1 MPKIIDGVRE
11 NLLSAARTQLLSG
24 GYTALSLRALAREC
38 KIAVGTIYNYFDS
51 KESLVAHVIAAD
63 WQDTRKKMKDLCLEA
78 ATVPD
83 GICAVFTQLQEFE
96 RMYSGVFS
104 QFAGLGRPAGLS
116 ERHQLLRSQL
126 VEQIDGLLARFG
138 RQDRVLSPI
147 AAETVLASSL
157 QPDIDEAGI
166 RLFAEKLF
174 EIK

>member
-11 NLLSAARTQLLSG
+11 NLLTAARIQLIDG
-24 GYTALSLRALAREC
+24 GYTALSLRALARDC

-63 WQDTRKKMKDLCLEA
+63 WQDTRKEMKDLCEEA
-78 ATVPD
+78 ASVPD
-83 GICAVFTQLQEFE
+83 GICAVFSQLQKFE
-96 RMYSGVFS
+96 TLYSGVFS

-126 VEQIDGLLARFG
+126 TGQINDLLSRFG
-138 RQDRVLSPI
+138 LQEPVLSPI
-147 AAETVLASSL
+147 AAEAVLASSL

-174 EIK
+174 VI